1 MVVLTDVTKAKK
13 LEKENE
19 IIKTHLFAS
28 IAHELRTPL
37 NSIIPLVGLVIEILS
52 KHRSEES
59 ITKALKYLKI
69 VSNSTVHLQNVIG
82 DAIDINS
89 L

>member
-1 MVVLTDVTKAKK
+1 MVVLTDVTKAMK
-13 LEKENE
+13 LEKENK

-52 KHRSEES
+52 KHQSEES
-59 ITKALKYLKI
+59 INKALKYLKI
-69 VSNSTVHLQNVIG
+69 VSNNTIHLQNVIG

>member
-1 MVVLTDVTKAKK
+1 MVVLTDVTKVMK
-13 LEKENE
+13 LEKENK

-37 NSIIPLVGLVIEILS
+37 NSIIPLIGLVIEILS
-52 KHRSEES
+52 KHQSEES
-59 ITKALKYLKI
+59 INKALKYLKI
-69 VSNSTVHLQNVIG
+69 VSNNTIHLQNVIG